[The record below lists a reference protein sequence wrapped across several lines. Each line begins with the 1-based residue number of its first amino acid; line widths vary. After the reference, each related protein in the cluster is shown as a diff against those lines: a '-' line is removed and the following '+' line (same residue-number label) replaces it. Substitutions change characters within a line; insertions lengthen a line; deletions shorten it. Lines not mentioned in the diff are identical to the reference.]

1 MISHLLDTNIVSY
14 LMKARPQKVMD
25 KLRAL
30 GPDRV
35 ALSVITAIELR
46 QGAEL
51 HPDATRYHAAIDTLL
66 NEIPTLSLPIE
77 VAVIAGKLRAQ
88 LQKTGTGFGDLDSL
102 IAAHALSAGLTLV
115 TNDAGFQR
123 IEGLRLEK
131 WA

>member
-14 LMKARPQKVMD
+14 LMKARPQRVMD
-25 KLRAL
+25 NLHAL

-35 ALSVITAIELR
+35 AISVITAIELR

-51 HPDATRYHAAIDTLL
+51 HADSARYHAAIDTLL
-66 NEIPTLSLPIE
+66 NEIPTLPLPIE
-77 VAVIAGKLRAQ
+77 VADIGGKLRAK

-102 IAAHALSAGLTLV
+102 IAAHALAADLTLV
-115 TNDAGFQR
+115 TNDGGFQR

-131 WA
+131 WT